1 MRYLEN
7 EDLVHRDLAARNVL
21 LDRNGVAKVV
31 IRLCKHYFAQE
42 KSANHS
48 ISSKVA
54 DFGLSKGKEDVT
66 DNDAFPILW
75 SPPEVIWISKKLL
88 KSKLAVDGNK
98 IWAFLR

>member
-1 MRYLEN
+1 MRLPTGMRYLEN

-31 IRLCKHYFAQE
+31 IGIDIAAQNIITLFCPR
-42 KSANHS
+42 KKQP
-48 ISSKVA
+48 IIPSKVA

-75 SPPEVIWISKKLL
+75 SPPEVISIS
-88 KSKLAVDGNK
+88 
-98 IWAFLR
+98 

>member
-31 IRLCKHYFAQE
+31 IGIDIAAQNIITLFLHYFSRE
-42 KSANHS
+42 KKLP
-48 ISSKVA
+48 IIPSKVA

-75 SPPEVIWISKKLL
+75 SPPEVISIS
-88 KSKLAVDGNK
+88 
-98 IWAFLR
+98 